1 MNISFEWNARKAAE
15 NHSKHEITFEE
26 AASAFYDSLAII
38 FDDDTHSENEQR
50 EIIIGHSIQG
60 RVLLVCFVERANI
73 VRILSARKVSQ
84 REMQD
89 YEDFGAMKEGSPVY
103 SLESPDEMLDEYHF
117 DYRKAKP
124 NRFLGRLS
132 ENTVMVALDSDVAE
146 VFTTSDAVN
155 QVLRALINDMP
166 APH

>member
-1 MNISFEWNARKAAE
+1 
-15 NHSKHEITFEE
+15 
-26 AASAFYDSLAII
+26 
-38 FDDDTHSENEQR
+38 
-50 EIIIGHSIQG
+50 
-60 RVLLVCFVERANI
+60 
-73 VRILSARKVSQ
+73 
-84 REMQD
+84 MQD

-103 SLESPDEMLDEYHF
+103 SLESPDEMLDEYHS

-155 QVLRALINDMP
+155 QVLCALINAMP
-166 APH
+166 ETH